1 MPESTTALSTAPADA
16 IARATSEPAVGTTT
30 LAGPSLEQFE
40 AARLLVSQVADVTP
54 MESSRY
60 LAEVLGSPV
69 FLKCENLQRT
79 GSYKIRGA
87 YNRLAQ
93 LTPDERSRGVV
104 AASAGNHA
112 QGVAFAARELGIKA
126 TIFMPVGVALPK
138 LQATRN
144 YGADVVLRGTTVEE
158 PLRAAAE
165 FAASTGAVLIPPFDH
180 PDVVAGQGTLGLE
193 ILDQVP
199 ELDTVVVP
207 IGGGGL
213 ISGVA
218 SALKQRFAR
227 DGRTVRIIG
236 VQVVNA
242 AAYPVSLERGEPTN
256 ITVLPTIADGIAVA
270 RPGALNFDIIKD
282 AVDHV
287 VTVTDDDT
295 ARALLV
301 LLERAKLVVEPAG
314 AVAVA
319 AVLTGQVAALSPNGA
334 GNTVVI
340 LSGGNID
347 PLVMERVI
355 SRGLAASERYLKLRL
370 MLPDRP
376 GQLARV
382 AELISEANANV
393 VEVLHTRH
401 GRNALITEVELEL
414 SIETRGPEHVRGVLA
429 QLTEAGYD
437 PRVDY

>member
-1 MPESTTALSTAPADA
+1 MPEL
-16 IARATSEPAVGTTT
+16 T
-30 LAGPSLEQFE
+30 LAGPSLADFE
-40 AARLLVSQVADVTP
+40 SARSVVSRVAEITP
-54 MESSRY
+54 MESSRF
-60 LAEVLGSPV
+60 LGELLGSPV
-69 FLKCENLQRT
+69 YLKCENLQRT

-87 YNRLAQ
+87 YNRISR
-93 LTPDERSRGVV
+93 LTDEEKSHGVV

-112 QGVAFAARELGIKA
+112 QGVAFAARELGISA

-144 YGADVVLRGTTVEE
+144 YGAEVVLRGHAVDEA
-158 PLRAAAE
+158 LRTAAE
-165 FAASTGAVLIPPFDH
+165 FAANTGAVFIPPFDH

-193 ILDQVP
+193 MLDQVP
-199 ELDTVVVP
+199 DLQTVIVP

-218 SALKQRFAR
+218 SALKQKFALQ
-227 DGRTVRIIG
+227 GRSVRIIG
-236 VQVVNA
+236 VQAENA
-242 AAYPVSLERGEPTN
+242 APYPVSILNGVSTA
-256 ITVLPTIADGIAVA
+256 IKILPTIADGIAVNK
-270 RPGALNFDIIKD
+270 PGILNFEIIKD
-282 AVDHV
+282 AVDEI
-287 VTVTDDDT
+287 VTVTDDDI
-295 ARALLV
+295 ARAMLV

-319 AVLTGQVAALSPNGA
+319 AIMTGQVKDA
-334 GNTVVI
+334 GVTVAI

-355 SRGLAASERYLKLRL
+355 SRGLAASDRYLKLRL

-376 GQLARV
+376 GQLARI

-401 GRNALITEVELEL
+401 GRNALISDVEIEL
-414 SIETRGPEHVRGVLA
+414 SIETRGPEHVQRVLGH
-429 QLTEAGYD
+429 LIEAGYE
-437 PRVDY
+437 PRVDF